1 MRLTTDNRQ
10 LATELILALDV
21 DSFSRAKYFVD
32 LLYPQVRIFKVGLQ
46 LFIARGDK
54 IIKYIKKK
62 GAGVFLDLKFHDIP
76 NTVGNAARAVVRLGG
91 VKMFTVHTQGGLAM
105 LQAARKAVTEEAF
118 KLGIK
123 PPLIIGVT
131 VLTSAQKTSR
141 ILALVLKRAYLA
153 RQAALDGVV
162 CSVKEAGAVRKKL
175 GKDFIIVTPGIRL
188 PEDKQQDQK
197 RVATPR
203 EAKRAGSNYIVI
215 GRPILS
221 ASNPKEAV
229 RIIKEQI

>member
-1 MRLTTDNRQ
+1 MIRTPN
-10 LATELILALDV
+10 TEHRTPKIILALDV
-21 DSFSRAKYFVD
+21 DTFSKAKHFVD
-32 LLYPQVRIFKVGLQ
+32 LLYPQIRLFKVGLQ
-46 LFIARGDK
+46 LFTACQDK

-76 NTVGNAARAVVRLGG
+76 NTVGNAAREAVRMGG
-91 VKMFTVHTQGGLAM
+91 IKMFTVHTQGGLQM
-105 LQAARKAVTEEAF
+105 LQAARQAVSEEAF
-118 KLGIK
+118 KVGIK

-131 VLTSAQKTSR
+131 VLTSAQNTSR
-141 ILALVLKRAYLA
+141 ILTLVLKRAYLA
-153 RQAALDGVV
+153 RQARLDGVV
-162 CSVKEAGAVRKKL
+162 CSAKEAGVIRKKL

-197 RVATPR
+197 RAATPG
-203 EAKRAGSNYIVI
+203 EAKRAGSNYLVI

-221 ASNPKEAV
+221 AGNPQEAV